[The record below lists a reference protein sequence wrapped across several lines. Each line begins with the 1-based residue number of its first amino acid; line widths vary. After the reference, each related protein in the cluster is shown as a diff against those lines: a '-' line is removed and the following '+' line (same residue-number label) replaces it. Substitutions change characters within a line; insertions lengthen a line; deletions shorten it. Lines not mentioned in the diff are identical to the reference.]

1 MQWAEPTEADGIVWH
16 QFELMHPQAFQE
28 VNEQACDGTAYHAM
42 ESVRDPVSES
52 VTHFLDK
59 SVGPGYIMADMCRH
73 SLPPL
78 VSREWDS
85 RPKC

>member
-42 ESVRDPVSES
+42 ELVRDR
-52 VTHFLDK
+52 
-59 SVGPGYIMADMCRH
+59 A
-73 SLPPL
+73 SLL
-78 VSREWDS
+78 RTYLIGL
-85 RPKC
+85 